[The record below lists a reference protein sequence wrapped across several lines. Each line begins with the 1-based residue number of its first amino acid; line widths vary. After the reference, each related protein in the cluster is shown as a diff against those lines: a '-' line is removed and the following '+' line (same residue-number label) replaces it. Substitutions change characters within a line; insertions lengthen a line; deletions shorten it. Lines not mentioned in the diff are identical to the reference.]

1 MLLLFILI
9 ILFCILGV
17 LTGILTGLLPG
28 LHVNN
33 IALILLSLS
42 PAILAVMQPLQSA
55 GITPTFTLILIA
67 VFIISVSISHTF
79 HDTIPTTFL
88 GAPDEGTALSVLPAH
103 SLLLEGNGY
112 EAVYLSAMGS
122 LGAIFA
128 SILLLYPIRFLI
140 GTPIQG
146 YETLQGIMFFVLL
159 CITIL
164 MIGTEKARIPK
175 DSKRKLLPT
184 FTGMGFALFIFI
196 LSGIFGI
203 IILEMT
209 VDSPIGLDS
218 PVLFPALSGLFGLPT
233 LLTSLAT
240 QPSIP
245 KQLIQEPKMNLK
257 TKKNSI
263 LSITTG
269 SLAGLLVSIIPGITS
284 ATGTILAMNA
294 RGESDSRQTIVTL
307 SAVNTACA
315 FFVVAV
321 LFIILRSRSGATLA
335 VMDLIAVKEWN
346 AILMPS
352 NLIYLLMALL
362 LGGTLSFFSTVS
374 VGKLF
379 AQFFHKIP
387 YQKVVLTTILL
398 IVILVFLFTGFL
410 GVLILFVATF
420 IGLLTVQWGVRRSH
434 AMGVLLLPIMLYFLQ
449 F

>member
-1 MLLLFILI
+1 
-9 ILFCILGV
+9 
-17 LTGILTGLLPG
+17 
-28 LHVNN
+28 
-33 IALILLSLS
+33 
-42 PAILAVMQPLQSA
+42 
-55 GITPTFTLILIA
+55 
-67 VFIISVSISHTF
+67 
-79 HDTIPTTFL
+79 L
-88 GAPDEGTALSVLPAH
+88 GAPDEDTALSVLPAH

-128 SILLLYPIRFLI
+128 SLILLYPIRFLI
-140 GTPIQG
+140 GNPING
-146 YETLQGIMFFVLL
+146 YETLQEIMFYVLL

-164 MIGTEKARIPK
+164 MIGTEKARIPEQSTK
-175 DSKRKLLPT
+175 KLLPT

-203 IILEMT
+203 IILDMT
-209 VDSPIGLDS
+209 VESPIGLNS

-245 KQLIQEPKMNLK
+245 KQIIKEPQLNKK
-257 TKKNSI
+257 TKKDSI
-263 LSITTG
+263 LSIITG
-269 SLAGLLVSIIPGITS
+269 SFAGLLVSIIPGITS

-294 RGESDSRQTIVTL
+294 RGESNSRQTIVTL

-335 VMDLIAVKEWN
+335 VMDLIAIKEWSTT
-346 AILMPS
+346 LMPN
-352 NLIYLLMALL
+352 NLIYLLIALL
-362 LGGTLSFFSTVS
+362 LGGTVSFFSTAT
-374 VGKLF
+374 VGKIF
-379 AQFFHKIP
+379 ATFFHKIP
-387 YQKVVLTTILL
+387 YQKVVLATIIL
-398 IVILVFLFTGFL
+398 IIILVFLFTGLL

-434 AMGVLLLPIMLYFLQ
+434 AMGVLLLPIMLYFFQ
-449 F
+449 M